1 MDALVTT
8 TRGNAEFF
16 RIDDDFGTLEV
27 GKVADLLII
36 DGNPLDDI
44 RILQERHRIKRVMI
58 GGETRITRP

>member
-1 MDALVTT
+1 M
-8 TRGNAEFF
+8 
-16 RIDDDFGTLEV
+16 

-36 DGNPLDDI
+36 DGNPLDDV